1 MTVSVSVRQWGNSLG
16 IRIPAK
22 ALKKMDLCVDDD
34 LIMEVF
40 DDRIIITKEYKHK
53 TFEQRLAEY
62 SGAIS
67 VTDFDWGEPK
77 GKDML

>member
-22 ALKKMDLCVDDD
+22 ALKKMDLCVDDN

-40 DDRIIITKEYKHK
+40 DDHMIITKSFKHK

-62 SGAIS
+62 GGAIS

-77 GKDML
+77 GKEML